1 MNIKC
6 SEFDNMS
13 NTLDYFN
20 SIKQLSDEL
29 IKYIKSY
36 RQLILEYMK
45 KIQSMQTNFKKKLTK
60 SENPKTSQIITE
72 LTSKIFNLLQQ
83 NNELFQLSLDEIDLR
98 LKEFDT
104 FTKEKSESIKTIQK
118 LSSDLNKEL
127 INSYT
132 EVNKN
137 KNTYLNSLSK
147 TEEII
152 NKFYSNKNK
161 ILQHENGLEQKLPEN
176 EYTLIKEQIKNEQN
190 EMVNAMKNS
199 KKLEISYQDSINL
212 SLKIHNKYI
221 KNHKAFTEKIKK
233 YTCELSNEIKI
244 LIVSFMLSY
253 KNNYKQPL
261 STIDVHINEFNVLE
275 EGKEMEKIISN
286 DYKSDNLL
294 KIIIPNNY
302 RLKTISLL
310 KESNYIKS
318 DDDLNLNKDKEKDKN
333 NNILQKKKSIS
344 ILEDGFEEMEY
355 ISDESVIQ
363 TIKSLFNNFNLI
375 DKEDFNIQFE
385 ESKNKTQ
392 QFILKIISNMNSYPF
407 GKLGKNSKKYNE
419 QNNVNS
425 EYKRRELSAEE
436 FLELKELLDNHENRI
451 IFLQKLSDYRAR
463 GKFYIDLTDY
473 ILLCK
478 FLNIICEKVKR
489 DIDYHSAEMSIIL
502 SQTYFIEENNRKKY
516 LQEGIK
522 DNKLFKDKTFWEEFL
537 VYSIN
542 KEIMK
547 TMKRDSKTKE
557 NRKNSDTKLSN
568 VVFSQ
573 VLTLIDNMF
582 EFDVKSNVIKEVL
595 EPKIKYYKLNEG
607 LKNTINDVIKSKQE
621 EKESLVNE
629 KIKKEI
635 KKEEVKIENENKEKE
650 VDEKKKDEEIVEV
663 SENNEENVKK
673 EEDKKAKKEDE
684 KKEDEKEKGKDINIE
699 KMKNFETEVLDEKNE
714 MDKENS

>member
-1 MNIKC
+1 M
-6 SEFDNMS
+6 
-13 NTLDYFN
+13 
-20 SIKQLSDEL
+20 
-29 IKYIKSY
+29 
-36 RQLILEYMK
+36 
-45 KIQSMQTNFKKKLTK
+45 
-60 SENPKTSQIITE
+60 
-72 LTSKIFNLLQQ
+72 
-83 NNELFQLSLDEIDLR
+83 DEIDLR

-161 ILQHENGLEQKLPEN
+161 ILQHENGLGQKLPEN

-190 EMVNAMKNS
+190 EMTNAIKNS
-199 KKLEISYQDSINL
+199 KKLENSYQDSINL

-233 YTCELSNEIKI
+233 YTCELSNEIKT

-582 EFDVKSNVIKEVL
+582 EFDVESNVIKEIL
-595 EPKIKYYKLNEG
+595 EPKIKYYKLNEE
-607 LKNTINDVIKSKQE
+607 LKSTINDVIK
-621 EKESLVNE
+621 
-629 KIKKEI
+629 
-635 KKEEVKIENENKEKE
+635 
-650 VDEKKKDEEIVEV
+650 
-663 SENNEENVKK
+663 
-673 EEDKKAKKEDE
+673 
-684 KKEDEKEKGKDINIE
+684 
-699 KMKNFETEVLDEKNE
+699 
-714 MDKENS
+714 